1 MSRMRDLVIDVQDAI
16 EQGGLSYEQIACQFG
31 ISSNEVWAIARS
43 IEEYYDS
50 MASRFAAVDVG
61 CEFDPKY

>member
-16 EQGGLSYEQIACQFG
+16 EQGNLSYSQIASQFG

-50 MASRFAAVDVG
+50 MANRFAAVDVG

>member
-1 MSRMRDLVIDVQDAI
+1 MSRMRDLVIDIQEAI
-16 EQGGLSYEQIACQFG
+16 EEGKLSYEQIAHEFG
-31 ISSNEVWAIARS
+31 VSSNEVWAIARS

-50 MASRFAAVDVG
+50 MASRYVMPDVG